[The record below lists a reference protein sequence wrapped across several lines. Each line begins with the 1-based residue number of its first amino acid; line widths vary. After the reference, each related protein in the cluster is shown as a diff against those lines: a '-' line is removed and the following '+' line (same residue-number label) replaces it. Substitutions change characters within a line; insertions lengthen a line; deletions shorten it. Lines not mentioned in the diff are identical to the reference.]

1 MVRNQPT
8 GLFQIARSSS
18 SLGGNELSLYRYC
31 RRTDDSC
38 SPPGKE
44 TGIGRD
50 TSSSPITRIG
60 VLSLGLVLPIGAGPF
75 TDKAITALTSSV
87 EASTKTVTLVLDGR
101 AETVQTHA
109 VSVADLLLEEHI
121 VRSPDDSLDVAP
133 DAPVTDG
140 ETIHYR
146 AAVAVTLVVD
156 GVQQTVQ
163 TLAPTVA
170 SLLETQKIP
179 YDTHDT
185 VAPAA
190 TTELAADQSVD
201 VEHVSSWIE
210 HRSRAIAPP
219 VHHVASLSL
228 PLGATKVVA
237 AGLPGIRETS
247 YLVVRS
253 TDRSAP
259 PIRTVI
265 ASRVIRP
272 ARPRIIA
279 AGIGDYQAFA
289 NLALRGFDGTIRL
302 ARAAMAMVATA
313 YSGNCAGCS
322 GITKIGIPA
331 GHGIVAVDP
340 SVIPLGSHLFIP
352 GYGKAVAGDTGGAI
366 HGNRID
372 LGFNSD
378 SDAMQFGRRPVVV
391 YLLHR

>member
-1 MVRNQPT
+1 M
-8 GLFQIARSSS
+8 
-18 SLGGNELSLYRYC
+18 
-31 RRTDDSC
+31 
-38 SPPGKE
+38 
-44 TGIGRD
+44 
-50 TSSSPITRIG
+50 
-60 VLSLGLVLPIGAGPF
+60 
-75 TDKAITALTSSV
+75 TALTSSV
-87 EASTKTVTLVLDGR
+87 EAPTKTVTLVNDGR
-101 AETVQTHA
+101 VETLQTRAE
-109 VSVADLLLEEHI
+109 SVADLLLEEHI
-121 VRSPDDSLDVAP
+121 VRSPDDALDAAP

-170 SLLETQKIP
+170 SLLDAQKIP
-179 YDTHDT
+179 YDAHDS

-190 TTELAADQSVD
+190 ATEIAADQIVD

-210 HRSRAIAPP
+210 HRRKTIAPP

-228 PLGATKVVA
+228 PLGATKTVA
-237 AGLPGIRETS
+237 TGLPGIREMS

-259 PIRTVI
+259 PIRTII

-279 AGIGDYQAFA
+279 AGIGEYQAFA
-289 NLALRGFDGTIRL
+289 NLAIRGFDGTIRL

-313 YSGNCAGCS
+313 YTGNCAGCS
-322 GITKIGIPA
+322 GITKIGVPA

-340 SVIPLGSHLFIP
+340 SVIPLGSQLFIP

-378 SDAMQFGRRPVVV
+378 TDAMQFGRRPVVV
-391 YLLHR
+391 YLLHH